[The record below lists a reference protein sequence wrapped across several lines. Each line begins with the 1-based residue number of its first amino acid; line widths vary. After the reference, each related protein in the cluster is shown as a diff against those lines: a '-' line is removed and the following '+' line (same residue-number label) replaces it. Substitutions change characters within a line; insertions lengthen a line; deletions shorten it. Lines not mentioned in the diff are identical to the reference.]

1 MQTLFVNFGKVL
13 NNNNNMKLVKRVFYF
28 IVFILITGSSII
40 PILIFFSSFKLNDD
54 LKDRTPVRLLK
65 DAESK
70 KIDWTPKTVSISY
83 LSAFVQNYPK
93 EKSFNKNIRFG
104 YEFNCYEVNCL
115 VKSYTID
122 DEGDY
127 SLILADIRD
136 TSKTIK
142 AELVNPENS
151 QAKKSD
157 FVNSFSQ
164 TIIEFNKYLKKDS
177 TLSYASFNVI
187 GVAFFNSNNK
197 IELSPLMDFQIKEKL
212 R

>member
-1 MQTLFVNFGKVL
+1 MLFVNFGKVL
-13 NNNNNMKLVKRVFYF
+13 NNNNMKLVKRVFYF

-40 PILIFFSSFKLNDD
+40 PILIFFSSFKLNYD

-115 VKSYTID
+115 VKSYSID
-122 DEGDY
+122 SDGDY
-127 SLILADIRD
+127 NLVLMDIRD

-164 TIIEFNKYLKKDS
+164 TMIDFNKYLKKDS

-187 GVAFFNSNNK
+187 GVAFFNSDNK

>member
-1 MQTLFVNFGKVL
+1 
-13 NNNNNMKLVKRVFYF
+13 MKLVKRVFYF

-70 KIDWTPKTVSISY
+70 KIYWTPKTVSISY

-104 YEFNCYEVNCL
+104 YEFNCYELTCL
-115 VKSYTID
+115 VKSYSID
-122 DEGDY
+122 ADGDY
-127 SLILADIRD
+127 NLVLMDIRD
-136 TSKTIK
+136 TSKTIN
-142 AELVNPENS
+142 AELVNPESNS
-151 QAKKSD
+151 QAKKSN

-164 TIIEFNKYLKKDS
+164 TMIEFNKYLKKDS

-187 GVAFFNSNNK
+187 GVAFFNSDNK

>member
-1 MQTLFVNFGKVL
+1 
-13 NNNNNMKLVKRVFYF
+13 MKLLKRLFYSILF
-28 IVFILITGSSII
+28 ISITGTSVI
-40 PILIFFSSFKLNDD
+40 PALFFLSSFQLFNNDRD
-54 LKDRTPVRLLK
+54 DIRLLK
-65 DAESK
+65 DAEYK
-70 KIDWTPKTVSISY
+70 KIDWTPKKVTVSY
-83 LSAFVQNYPK
+83 LSSFIQIPFPK

-104 YEFNCYEVNCL
+104 YEFNCYELNCF

-122 DEGDY
+122 ADGDY
-127 SLILADIRD
+127 NLVLADIRD

-142 AELVNPENS
+142 AELVNPENNS

-187 GVAFFNSNNK
+187 GVAFFNSDNK